1 MLATSQLSLF
11 KWASEECDMSESK
24 KFSDY
29 IKSMIEIYAELRA
42 QQSGNITH
50 RLADYRKNV
59 KGEYEV
65 TVQLTGKVLAF
76 KTTPKQILADDSLL
90 ESFSKK
96 DIRLLTYLACEDIK
110 EPTHEILGQKF
121 VRTMNKFF
129 FKLKHGKTGEEMEKS
144 AEEISSDPEII
155 KLLSPEDAHKIGY
168 VTANEQFKQ
177 EKDKK

>member
-1 MLATSQLSLF
+1 
-11 KWASEECDMSESK
+11 MSESK

-29 IKSMIEIYAELRA
+29 IKWMIEAYAELRA
-42 QQSGNITH
+42 EQAGNITH
-50 RLADYRKNV
+50 RVVEYKKNA

-65 TVQLTGKVLAF
+65 EVQLIGKSLAF
-76 KTTPKQILADDSLL
+76 KASPKEIMADDIML

-110 EPTHEILGQKF
+110 DPVHEVLGQKF

-144 AEEISSDPEII
+144 AEEISADPNLI
-155 KLLSPEDAHKIGY
+155 KSLSPEDAHKIGY
-168 VTANEQFKQ
+168 VTANEQVK
-177 EKDKK
+177 KDMRLSDEHKN